1 MSDKEFKVLITETA
15 AQDLRGI
22 YEYIAYEL
30 LSPDTAEGQFARLEN
45 AVMSL
50 KRFPERFARYGREP
64 WKTLGLRFMPV
75 DSYIVFYLPE
85 TEKFEVAVL
94 RVMYGERDVGG
105 QLG

>member
-22 YEYIAYEL
+22 CEYIAYEL

-50 KRFPERFARYGREP
+50 KDFPNVLQDTDASLGKHLGFALCLL
-64 WKTLGLRFMPV
+64 TV
-75 DSYIVFYLPE
+75 
-85 TEKFEVAVL
+85 T
-94 RVMYGERDVGG
+94 
-105 QLG
+105 